1 MSVVTKAVCLSLVA
15 EYCSIVRIYVCVC
28 VLTFSHFGGCLS
40 VWMTGRL
47 TVQELFSVDSDLLIL
62 AFVAC
67 AFGVISP
74 KIVAKISV
82 K

>member
-1 MSVVTKAVCLSLVA
+1 
-15 EYCSIVRIYVCVC
+15 
-28 VLTFSHFGGCLS
+28 
-40 VWMTGRL
+40 MTGRL